1 MQMTRAFSMF
11 ISSKNDKAY
20 GRRKYMGR
28 FNLQKEKI
36 AVGQ

>member
-1 MQMTRAFSMF
+1 MQMTRAFSIF

-20 GRRKYMGR
+20 DRRKYMGK

-36 AVGQ
+36 AVDQ